1 MKAIILTISAGGG
14 HHTTT
19 KAIDAHFK
27 ELGIE
32 TVMIDAYKYFNVFLS
47 NTVEK
52 GYLLSTKYA
61 PALYGGF
68 YRIAEK
74 RTNVDIDMKF
84 GGMGT
89 SIVFKQF
96 VKFVQKQNADVVIA
110 THIFA
115 AELLTMMREK
125 NVIDATLIGIITDFT
140 IHPFWEETNLDY
152 YVTASELLNYQMH
165 KKNIGTSKILPFGI
179 PIHPKFSVKMSKE
192 EAREQLGIK
201 NKTTVMVMTGSMGYG
216 SVFKYIKALDES
228 PMEFQLICV
237 CGNNKKLKKRL
248 DNYISKKDMLVFGF
262 ATNVDVIMDAADYL
276 VTKPGGLSVS
286 EALAKGLPLILI
298 DPIPGQ
304 EDRNQEFLLNAGV
317 ALAVTK
323 THPVDEAIYQIMNNK
338 AKEEVLPKIIEGLGK
353 PFAGRELGEF
363 VLGLKNNSSAS
374 N

>member
-32 TVMIDAYKYFNVFLS
+32 TVTIDAYKYFNVFLS

-52 GYLLSTKYA
+52 GYLFSTKYT
-61 PALYGGF
+61 PKLYGGF
-68 YRIAEK
+68 YRMAEK
-74 RTNVDIDMKF
+74 RTNIDIDLKF
-84 GGMGT
+84 GGLGT

-96 VKFVQKQNADVVIA
+96 VKFVQKQNADVIIA

-125 NVIDATLIGIITDFT
+125 KVIEATLIGIITDFT
-140 IHPFWEETNLDY
+140 IHPFWEETKLDY
-152 YVTASELLNYQMH
+152 YVTASPLLNYQMH
-165 KKNIGTSKILPFGI
+165 KKGIPDSKILSYGI
-179 PIHPKFSVKMSKE
+179 PVHPKFSVKISKE
-192 EAREQLGIK
+192 EARCSLGIK

-216 SVFKYIKALDES
+216 SVFKYIKALDNS
-228 PMEFQLICV
+228 PMDFQMICV
-237 CGNNKKLKKRL
+237 CGNNKKLKKQL

-262 ATNVDVIMDAADYL
+262 ATNVDILMDAADYI

-304 EDRNQEFLLNAGV
+304 EDRNQEFLLNTGV
-317 ALAVTK
+317 AVAVTK
-323 THPVDEAIYQIMNNK
+323 THPVDEALYQIMNNDIK
-338 AKEEVLPKIIEGLGK
+338 KDSLPKIISNLGK
-353 PFAGRELGEF
+353 PLAGRKLGEF
-363 VLGLKNNSSAS
+363 ILGLKN
-374 N
+374 